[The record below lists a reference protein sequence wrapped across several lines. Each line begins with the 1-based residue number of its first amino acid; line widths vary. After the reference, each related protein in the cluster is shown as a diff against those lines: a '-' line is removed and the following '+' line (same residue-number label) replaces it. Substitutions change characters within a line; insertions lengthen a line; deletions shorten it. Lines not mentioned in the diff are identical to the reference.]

1 MKDNTCSYFVM
12 PGVGPGQCEEPG
24 AGPAPGQVDTGEP
37 GVRGPGADPL
47 QVTIT
52 TSYLVLCWLLYIG
65 RERLCAACAVMT
77 GCWWW
82 G

>member
-1 MKDNTCSYFVM
+1 M
-12 PGVGPGQCEEPG
+12 PGVGPGQCEEAG

-52 TSYLVLCWLLYIG
+52 TSYLVLCWLLLSQEG
-65 RERLCAACAVMT
+65 RDCVQPVQ
-77 GCWWW
+77 
-82 G
+82 